1 MLNEQDRQKLD
12 GIVQQMTDNGESD
25 ADIQFVV
32 DDFKSKYGG
41 SDNSIDS
48 VMKPAEP
55 EKKSVGG
62 FLGNVVKS
70 GGNFLGGL
78 ATAVTHPVQTLKT
91 VGSLALGAGDNLL
104 EGIGLSSGD
113 NRFNKMADMV
123 GHEYVDRYGGWSNIK
138 NTAYNDPVGVLA
150 DLATVLSGG
159 AGVATKVGKVA
170 QIGGTAGKVAELGK
184 VAEAGKIAEAGNMA
198 RFGSKA
204 SELGS
209 FLNKSA
215 SFVDP
220 LQLTLKGASKVAPI
234 AKIPA
239 KFAVN
244 TIGVTTGKGAETFNQ
259 IWEAAK
265 SGRNTAVKAM
275 RGGANEESLIKSLDD
290 ANEALR
296 GIANEEWTKLGL
308 DDMKHSLDISPI
320 DRKVTS
326 ELASRNV
333 KIERNGVLNFED
345 STISDIADQRKIQ
358 EIYNDVKGWGSRAGN
373 RTPRGVDTLKQ
384 RISNKYNPKVDSGS
398 VKSFV
403 AGIKKETRKVLSQVD
418 GYDEYSKNYGEVIDL
433 IDDLKTEMRQGSA
446 NPQTTWNKITNT
458 FKQRNTEARQAIVRK
473 LQDRGVSNLA
483 DEIAGYGVQK
493 WTPDDI
499 IRVGAGGFTVG
510 ANPLMLPLL
519 SPRAMGEVVNFLGKK
534 AGQIERVGSK
544 VKNSAKTNPA
554 TRSIQY
560 LGGQVYN
567 KNKATRS
574 STLQQRLEENQE
586 DN

>member
-32 DDFKSKYGG
+32 DDFKSKYGNA
-41 SDNSIDS
+41 DNSIDS

-55 EKKSVGG
+55 EKKTLGG
-62 FLGNVVKS
+62 FLSNTVKS

-104 EGIGLSSGD
+104 EMAGLSSGD

-123 GHEYVDRYGGWSNIK
+123 GHEYKDRYGGWSNIK

-209 FLNKSA
+209 FLNKTS

-220 LQLTLKGASKVAPI
+220 LQLALKGASKVAPV

-265 SGRNTAVKAM
+265 SGRNTAVKTM

-333 KIERNGVLNFED
+333 KIERNGMLNFED

-358 EIYNDVKGWGSRAGN
+358 EIYNDVKGWGTRAGN

-384 RISNKYNPKVDSGS
+384 RIANKYNPKVDSGS

-403 AGIKKETRKVLSQVD
+403 AGIKKETRKVLGQVD
-418 GYDEYSKNYGEVIDL
+418 GYDEYSKNYGEVMDL
-433 IDDLKTEMRQGSA
+433 IDDLKTEMKQGA
-446 NPQTTWNKITNT
+446 QNPQTTWNKITNT

-473 LQDRGVSNLA
+473 LQDRGISNLA
-483 DEIAGYGVQK
+483 DEIAGYSVQK
-493 WTPDDI
+493 LTPDDI

-586 DN
+586 D